1 MYIVHENIEVTNPG
15 ERSNYSILTDAPI
28 YKVEIDNQPLGVQKT
43 HVGYVRLKCVEGIHI
58 NRLQPNTN
66 STDLEEQQNQP
77 SVPDESD
84 EEEID
89 PSSLAAKIKTK
100 YRDSIMRM
108 SANAKRLQQR
118 RLTNQAVSLAKTS
131 QQSSGSSTEYD
142 YAYITALSIRQ
153 PLTAAQSPA
162 GGSPSTDPISSTM
175 LPFVC
180 FSHVPATR
188 RESESDE
195 DDEDNFPIDYE
206 MRQYLSSNAF
216 LTYFLGV
223 FRDTLA
229 VDMQIPKHHIDA
241 ATWKGATIYNPPWEI
256 IPALSAPWPNEAYEW
271 MHRQRDIKV
280 NPITQQQFQWPT
292 PDMVNKVV
300 SFGCLLVP
308 LGFIP
313 KSGPNPHRDLE
324 WKIVFPNAER
334 YLEGCLTSAQCKVY
348 IVTKALLQTFVE
360 PFIEGTLNGFTN
372 EHLRTHLFW
381 QCEMNYAAWPEDYL
395 GEALLR
401 FLKSL
406 LEHIKRQ
413 RLPDYFLPKRN
424 LFENIP
430 ERIMVDLHKRIFR
443 ITENPLMYTLIALR
457 NLRFRQPPGGEH
469 PFDFKELYTIMT
481 VDNPLKLINP
491 NFCSPNERNGTGGEI
506 VTTDEEDGP
515 EALGAIGYF
524 QKESR
529 NDKGKRRK
537 TRKVRFHE
545 AEQINDELER
555 AARRASVESID
566 VRVSQP
572 YTTIVSQLILTLTI
586 KFQSASRHQ
595 AHGAVATRNCL
606 RAVHQPLSGHGSRI
620 HSLQGFQPGP
630 HLSQTSNA
638 SQHASRRR

>member
-28 YKVEIDNQPLGVQKT
+28 YKVEIDNQQIGIKKP

-58 NRLQPNTN
+58 NRVLTNTSTEVVDELQAPPTETIEV
-66 STDLEEQQNQP
+66 SEDGDDGS
-77 SVPDESD
+77 SV
-84 EEEID
+84 
-89 PSSLAAKIKTK
+89 AAKMKSK
-100 YRDSIMRM
+100 YRDTIMRM
-108 SANAKRLQQR
+108 SENAKRQQR
-118 RLTNQAVSLAKTS
+118 RRLTIQALQTNSAKSS

-142 YAYITALSIRQ
+142 YAYITALSVRQ
-153 PLTAAQSPA
+153 PLNAAQTTTGNPL
-162 GGSPSTDPISSTM
+162 TDSCSSTI
-175 LPFVC
+175 LPDSC
-180 FSHVPATR
+180 FSHVPSN
-188 RESESDE
+188 RESVSDE
-195 DDEDNFPIDYE
+195 DDVSINEYE

-229 VDMQIPKHHIDA
+229 VDMQIPKHQLDA
-241 ATWKGATIYNPPWEI
+241 ATWKGATIYSPPWEI

-313 KSGPNPHRDLE
+313 KSGLNAHRELE
-324 WKIVFPNAER
+324 WKIAFPNAER

-348 IVTKALLQTFVE
+348 IVAKALLQTFVE

-395 GEALLR
+395 GETLLR
-401 FLKSL
+401 FLNSL

-430 ERIMVDLHKRIFR
+430 DRIMVDLHKRIFR

-457 NLRFRQPPGGEH
+457 NLRFRQPVTEH
-469 PFDFKELYTIMT
+469 PLDFKELYTIMT

-491 NFCSPNERNGTGGEI
+491 NFCSPDERKATAGEMEI
-506 VTTDEEDGP
+506 TDEENGP

-524 QKESR
+524 QKESK

-566 VRVSQP
+566 VRVCQC
-572 YTTIVSQLILTLTI
+572 Y
-586 KFQSASRHQ
+586 
-595 AHGAVATRNCL
+595 
-606 RAVHQPLSGHGSRI
+606 
-620 HSLQGFQPGP
+620 
-630 HLSQTSNA
+630 
-638 SQHASRRR
+638 

>member
-28 YKVEIDNQPLGVQKT
+28 YKVEIDNRPLGVQKP

-58 NRLQPNTN
+58 NRAPMNASN
-66 STDLEEQQNQP
+66 EVLEECP
-77 SVPDESD
+77 PRVDEESD
-84 EEEID
+84 DDDGDD
-89 PSSLAAKIKTK
+89 PSSLAAKIKSK

-108 SANAKRLQQR
+108 SDDAKRLHRR
-118 RLTNQAVSLAKTS
+118 RLTSQTVQTNLAAAKSS

-153 PLTAAQSPA
+153 PLTAAQPIGHQA
-162 GGSPSTDPISSTM
+162 AISSTI
-175 LPFVC
+175 LPDTC

-188 RESESDE
+188 ESVSDE
-195 DDEDNFPIDYE
+195 DDDEESIIESE

-216 LTYFLGV
+216 LTYFLSV

-229 VDMQIPKHHIDA
+229 VDMQIPKHHLDA
-241 ATWKGATIYNPPWEI
+241 ATWKGATIYSPPWEI

-313 KSGPNPHRDLE
+313 KSGINVHRELE
-324 WKIVFPNAER
+324 WKIAFPNAER

-348 IVTKALLQTFVE
+348 IVAKALLQTFVE

-401 FLKSL
+401 FLNSL

-413 RLPDYFLPKRN
+413 RMPDYFLPKRN

-430 ERIMVDLHKRIFR
+430 DRIMVDLHKRIFR

-457 NLRFRQPPGGEH
+457 NLRFRQPGLEH
-469 PFDFKELYTIMT
+469 PFDFKELYTTMT

-491 NFCSPNERNGTGGEI
+491 NFCNADERDGTKGGEV
-506 VTTDEEDGP
+506 VTTDEDDGP

-537 TRKVRFHE
+537 TRKVRFQE

-566 VRVSQP
+566 VRVGQR
-572 YTTIVSQLILTLTI
+572 
-586 KFQSASRHQ
+586 F
-595 AHGAVATRNCL
+595 
-606 RAVHQPLSGHGSRI
+606 
-620 HSLQGFQPGP
+620 
-630 HLSQTSNA
+630 
-638 SQHASRRR
+638 